1 MSAPNLANW
10 KPSDLLSSARNQ
22 PLDAFVTQC
31 DAPYLLLIKLDDP
44 NSELALGLEADEPR
58 EQGRD
63 GLAFRTVQRNISS
76 VMESLEAA
84 RRAKDHTL
92 TVRSTAVA
100 ATGRPQPPVAAAPMM
115 PGAPRPGQL
124 SPEVVRG
131 MYHVLPLRKRS
142 EAAFLRSVSVG
153 RARNHDIVLRHRSV
167 SKFHGSIDIDDEGR
181 LFVRDANSSN
191 HTFVNGRQVSERAEL
206 HPGDT
211 LQFGSVEAHLCT
223 TESLW
228 RTLRGL

>member
-1 MSAPNLANW
+1 MSAPNLAQW
-10 KPSDLLSSARNQ
+10 KPGDLMSSARNQ
-22 PLDAFVTQC
+22 PLEAFAAHC
-31 DAPYLLLIKLDDP
+31 EAPYLLLVKLDDP

-92 TVRSTAVA
+92 TVRTQGLSPVRPAPASPPSA
-100 ATGRPQPPVAAAPMM
+100 AGGAAR
-115 PGAPRPGQL
+115 GGQL
-124 SPEVVRG
+124 SPEVLRG
-131 MYHVLPLRKRS
+131 VYHVLPLRKRS

-167 SKFHGSIDIDDEGR
+167 SKFHGSIELDDEGR

-191 HTFVNGRQVSERAEL
+191 HTFVNGRQVSDRAEL

-211 LQFGSVEAHLCT
+211 IQFGSVEAHLCT
-223 TESLW
+223 TEALW

>member
-10 KPSDLLSSARNQ
+10 KPGDLLSSARSQ
-22 PLDAFVTQC
+22 PLEAFVARC
-31 DAPYLLLIKLDDP
+31 EAPYLLLIKLDDP

-76 VMESLEAA
+76 VIESLEAA

-92 TVRSTAVA
+92 TVRTSP
-100 ATGRPQPPVAAAPMM
+100 GAAAPR
-115 PGAPRPGQL
+115 PAPAAPAVGAGGARPGQL
-124 SPEVVRG
+124 SPEVLRG
-131 MYHVLPLRKRS
+131 IYHVLPLRKRS
-142 EAAFLRSVSVG
+142 EAAFLRSVSVR

-191 HTFVNGRQVSERAEL
+191 HTFVNGRQVNERAEL
-206 HPGDT
+206 HSGDT
-211 LQFGSVEAHLCT
+211 IQFGSVEAHLCT
-223 TESLW
+223 TEALW
-228 RTLRGL
+228 RTLRGA